1 MSTQLSKN
9 TLDTSV
15 KQHQLKTRGNLER
28 IVSSSH
34 EILKTKSSVHRVILV
49 RLIFAYNSQTSLI
62 GRMDFLLVSDGM
74 QRGIRELR
82 DTRVTLNI
90 AGSVDA
96 RGSVQEETYCDV
108 AVRLAAAVTRL
119 ANEESRTVS
128 SVKEKGLEMDT

>member
-1 MSTQLSKN
+1 M
-9 TLDTSV
+9 
-15 KQHQLKTRGNLER
+15 
-28 IVSSSH
+28 
-34 EILKTKSSVHRVILV
+34 

-90 AGSVDA
+90 AGSVGA
-96 RGSVQEETYCDV
+96 RGSVQEETLYCDV
-108 AVRLAAAVTRL
+108 AVRLVAAVTRL
-119 ANEESRTVS
+119 ANEESRTAS